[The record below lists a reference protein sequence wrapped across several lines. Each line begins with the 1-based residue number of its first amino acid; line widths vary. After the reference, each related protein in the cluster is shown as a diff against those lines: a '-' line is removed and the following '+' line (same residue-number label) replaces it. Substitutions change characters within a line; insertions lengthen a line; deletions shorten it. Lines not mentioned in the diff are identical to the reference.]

1 MFLLF
6 PAMVDEIDFQFFY
19 EKILHK
25 LNLVISR
32 IILGKILKTLRNNMK
47 KQMKMK
53 TSDKW
58 LELIEESERPMIYD
72 ADGWDRSNFQYSFL

>member
-1 MFLLF
+1 
-6 PAMVDEIDFQFFY
+6 
-19 EKILHK
+19 
-25 LNLVISR
+25 
-32 IILGKILKTLRNNMK
+32 MK

-72 ADGWDRSNFQYSFL
+72 ADGWDRSNFQYSFYEELITKEEFNQRLMMSTCLIKTKNKNKNDK